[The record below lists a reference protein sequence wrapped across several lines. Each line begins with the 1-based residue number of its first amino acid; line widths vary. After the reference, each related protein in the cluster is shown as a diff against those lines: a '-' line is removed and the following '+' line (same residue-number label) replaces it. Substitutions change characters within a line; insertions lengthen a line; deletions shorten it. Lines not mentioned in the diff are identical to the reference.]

1 MKRILITG
9 GAGFIGSHLCE
20 QLHRKGYAV
29 TILDNLSPQIH
40 SAWQGSFLY
49 NKIKNNCTFFEGDV
63 CQRKDWLKALEKAD
77 AVVHLAAE
85 TGTGQSMYEV
95 ERYYNVNV
103 QGTAVLLDIL
113 VNEPHSI
120 KKLVIASS
128 RAIYGEGKYATEEGN
143 VVYPTGRN
151 AEDMK
156 KGVFDLLDT
165 VTGKPLTLL
174 PTDEDSML
182 HPASIYGLT
191 KLAQEQMIMLMGRQL
206 GIPAVALRFQN
217 VYGPGQSLIN
227 PYTGLLAVFSNRIR
241 NGNALDIYE
250 DGLESRD
257 FIYISD
263 VVKSIL
269 LSLESVHADNEVFN
283 VGSGIATPIL
293 KVAELMNS
301 YFRAPVELR
310 ITGRFRVGD
319 IRHNMADIS
328 RISRKLGY
336 KPEVPFEQGLQQFV
350 EWVLK
355 QDLIADKYDQ
365 SIKEIKDKGLMN

>member
-9 GAGFIGSHLCE
+9 GAGFIGSYLCE
-20 QLHRKGYAV
+20 QLHWKGYAV

-40 SAWQGSFLY
+40 SCWEGSFLY
-49 NKIKNNCTFFEGDV
+49 NKIKDKCTFFKGDV
-63 CQRKDWLKALEKAD
+63 REKDDWLKALEQAD

-95 ERYYNVNV
+95 GRYYDVNV

-113 VNEPHSI
+113 VNEPHSV

-128 RAIYGEGKYATEEGN
+128 RAIYGEGKYITQQGD
-143 VVYPTGRN
+143 VVYPTGRK

-156 KGVFDLLDT
+156 KGIFDLLDS
-165 VTGKPLTLL
+165 VTGKPLTVLA
-174 PTDEDSML
+174 TDEGSLL
-182 HPASIYGLT
+182 HPTSIYGLT

-217 VYGPGQSLIN
+217 VYGPGQSLTN

-250 DGLESRD
+250 DGFESRD
-257 FIYISD
+257 FVYISD
-263 VVKSIL
+263 VVQSVL
-269 LSLESVHADNEVFN
+269 LSLESEHANNEVFN
-283 VGSGIATPIL
+283 VGSGIPTPIL
-293 KVAELMNS
+293 RVAELMNAIFGAS
-301 YFRAPVELR
+301 VELR
-310 ITGRFRVGD
+310 ISGRFRVGD
-319 IRHNMADIS
+319 IRHNMADIE
-328 RISRKLGY
+328 RISKKLGY

-355 QDLIADKYDQ
+355 QDLIEDKYDQ
-365 SIKEIKDKGLMN
+365 SIQEIKAKGLMN